1 MRKVFVLIAA
11 ATLLLAGCAQRSSTP
26 SSAAEGTDA
35 CAKENLN
42 LLVPGKLTIGADK
55 PAYPPWFVG
64 NDPANGKGYE
74 GAVARAVAEQVGFT
88 PDEIAWTVVPFNKS
102 YAPGPKDFDVYLT
115 QVSITPERA
124 EVVEFSEG
132 YYDVAQALVAKNDS
146 SIANATSV
154 ADLVNAKLGAQ
165 VGTTSLTYIED
176 EIQPTEE
183 PYVYDTTNDA
193 KSALENGQ
201 IDGIVVDLPTAFYI
215 TAVQIP
221 GSKVV
226 GQFPQTG
233 GAQEQFGFVL
243 EKGNPL
249 VDCVNEAIT
258 ALRSDGTL
266 DEIEQTWLADKTNAP
281 VFQ

>member
-1 MRKVFVLIAA
+1 MRKFFVLITAVM
-11 ATLLLAGCAQRSSTP
+11 LLLAGCAKRSSSP
-26 SSAAEGTDA
+26 PPVAAGTDA

-42 LLVPGKLTIGADK
+42 LLTPGTLTIGADK

-64 NDPANGKGYE
+64 NDPSNGKGYE
-74 GAVARAVAEQVGFT
+74 GAVARAVAERMGFT
-88 PDEIAWTVVPFNKS
+88 PEEVVWTVVPFNKS
-102 YAPGPKDFDVYLT
+102 YAPGPKDFDIYLT

-124 EVVEFSEG
+124 EVVEFSDG
-132 YYDVAQALVAKNDS
+132 YYDVAQALVATKDS
-146 SIANATSV
+146 PLADATSITE
-154 ADLVNAKLGAQ
+154 LMTAKLGAQ
-165 VGTTSLTYIED
+165 VGTTSLTTIEV
-176 EIQPTEE
+176 QVNPTEE
-183 PYVYDTTNDA
+183 PFVYDTTNDA

-226 GQFPQTG
+226 GQFPQRSGT
-233 GAQEQFGFVL
+233 QEQFGFVL

-249 VDCVNEAIT
+249 VACVNEAI
-258 ALRSDGTL
+258 ASLRSDGTL

>member
-1 MRKVFVLIAA
+1 MRKFFALIAT
-11 ATLLLAGCAQRSSTP
+11 ATLLLAGCAQRSSP
-26 SSAAEGTDA
+26 PPPAAQGTDA
-35 CAKENLN
+35 CVKENLN
-42 LLVPGKLTIGADK
+42 LLTPGKLTIGADK

-64 NDPANGKGYE
+64 NDPSNGKGYE
-74 GAVARAVAEQVGFT
+74 GAVARAVAERMGFT
-88 PDEIAWTVVPFNKS
+88 PEEMEWTVVPFNKS

-124 EVVEFSEG
+124 EVVEFSDG
-132 YYDVAQALVAKNDS
+132 YYDVAQALVAKKDS

-154 ADLVNAKLGAQ
+154 ADLTEAKLGAQ
-165 VGTTSLTYIED
+165 VGTTSLSYIED
-176 EIQPTEE
+176 EIYPTED
-183 PYVYDTTNDA
+183 PYVYDSTNDA

-249 VDCVNEAIT
+249 VECVNEAM
-258 ALRSDGTL
+258 ASLRSDGTL
-266 DEIEQTWLADKTNAP
+266 AEIEQTWLADKTNAP
-281 VFQ
+281 VFS